1 VEEGILIGGSGGTAV
16 AAALRVAENLT
27 DQDLVVVLI
36 PDSGRGYLS
45 KVFDKSWM
53 INMGFSRYEGS
64 TVSDVLDRITGGEP
78 NLIYV
83 RPETKVGDALEIMRQ
98 HDLPVIPVASG
109 EMPIAAAEVMGS
121 VSEDSLTEQSFD
133 ADGSLNQR
141 VDEVMGPHLP
151 MVGIGE
157 SLEIAVNELQ
167 NSPVLLVLDNGQ
179 PRSLLTESDLKGSDI
194 GEHDRE
200 VS

>member
-1 VEEGILIGGSGGTAV
+1 
-16 AAALRVAENLT
+16 
-27 DQDLVVVLI
+27 
-36 PDSGRGYLS
+36 
-45 KVFDKSWM
+45 
-53 INMGFSRYEGS
+53 MGFSRYEGS